1 MTYRRLRSRTV
12 SQSPSMAKLHFKLER
27 IISRQDQ
34 LKISFNHLKSQI
46 KTGLLEA
53 EDVFS
58 SLAVPLMK
66 LVGLKTAEMAEEGR
80 SSTIFMKICSNY
92 QSEFEDQ
99 IRAETPMSMSTA
111 NKECDLHK
119 LEVPLFLP
127 LKYDHNCA
135 RFENRNNIVML
146 I

>member
-1 MTYRRLRSRTV
+1 MTYRLRSRTA
-12 SQSPSMAKLHFKLER
+12 SQSPSMAKLHLKLAR

-46 KTGLLEA
+46 KIGLLEA

-92 QSEFEDQ
+92 Q
-99 IRAETPMSMSTA
+99 
-111 NKECDLHK
+111 
-119 LEVPLFLP
+119 V
-127 LKYDHNCA
+127 NCLTVA
-135 RFENRNNIVML
+135 CRSKSISFMINFV
-146 I
+146 